1 MSNYVIIPARLESTR
16 LPRKLLKNDTGHP
29 LIWHTV
35 QNAKQSK
42 VATSIIVATDSE
54 EIRDAIKD
62 EAEVVMTGECSSG
75 TERVSEACRKLDLN
89 GNIVNLQG
97 DEPEVDMF
105 CVDELFQLLD
115 SRTEHCWWNVAT
127 LATKASHSE
136 YIDPNV
142 AKVVLGTGGQAMYFS
157 RSPIPH
163 GGWEQSLKHI
173 GVYAYSSVFVRGLC
187 LLNDTNTINA
197 SENLEQLRWM
207 ENGFPIKA
215 LVRDIQTTG
224 IDTQEDYERFVNE
237 YTKASR

>member
-1 MSNYVIIPARLESTR
+1 MSNYIINPARLESQR
-16 LPRKLLKNDTGHP
+16 LTRKLLRNDTGHP

-35 QNAKQSK
+35 QNAKRSK

-62 EAEVVMTGECSSG
+62 EAEVVMTGECASG
-75 TERVSEACRKLDLN
+75 TERVSEACRTLDLN
-89 GNIVNLQG
+89 GDIVNLQG
-97 DEPEVDMF
+97 DEPAVDMS

-115 SRTEHCWWNVAT
+115 SRTEHFWWNVAT

-187 LLNDTNTINA
+187 LLDDTDTINA
-197 SENLEQLRWM
+197 SESLEQLRWM
-207 ENGFPIKA
+207 ENGFPVKV
-215 LVRDIQTTG
+215 LVRKVQTTG
-224 IDTQEDYERFVNE
+224 IDTQEDYDSFYGEW
-237 YTKASR
+237 AGL